1 MPTTNPK
8 AGMPRAQ
15 VSPYLIIQ
23 VGALYWGIVALI
35 CELNSTE
42 GIVEALQGILWG
54 VLPKPERWIKAKTVL
69 LCVVNR

>member
-1 MPTTNPK
+1 
-8 AGMPRAQ
+8 MPRAQ

-54 VLPKPERWIKAKTVL
+54 VLPKPETMQI
-69 LCVVNR
+69 